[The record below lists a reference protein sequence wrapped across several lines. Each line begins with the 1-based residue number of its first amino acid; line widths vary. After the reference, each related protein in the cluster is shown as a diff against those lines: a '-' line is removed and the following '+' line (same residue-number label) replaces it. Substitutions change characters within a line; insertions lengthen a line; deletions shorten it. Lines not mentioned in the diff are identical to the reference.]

1 MEELN
6 YAEMGWRIRI
16 LREKAGYSR
25 ERFSEMANIGPKFL
39 YELESGKKGM
49 SVYTLHNI
57 SKALNVTY
65 DYILTGKSENKNLD
79 YIISVLS
86 TFDNDKLAHM
96 EQIVRHIAEM
106 V

>member
-1 MEELN
+1 MDELN
-6 YAEMGWRIRI
+6 ITDIGWRVRM
-16 LREKAGYSR
+16 LREKSGYSR
-25 ERFSEMANIGPKFL
+25 ETFSEMANITPKFL

-86 TFDNDKLAHM
+86 TFDNEKLDHM
-96 EQIVRHIAEM
+96 EQVVRHIAEM
-106 V
+106 I